1 MWVGP
6 GGTRADGA
14 DSNSME
20 YYIAT
25 PETKSPE
32 ARDKSPK
39 SSAENQFSLSPL
51 SLGGPVQPIDI
62 SSNYF
67 SYPPSALTYQQQQS
81 PTASHPSFFHPYRS
95 PVTGEFSRSPKSP
108 KSPALSSSPHG
119 SIASNR
125 LSFSAAT
132 AVSPALV
139 SPHSIAGSV
148 DASPNQ
154 NYPYTYPFYGSPLSG
169 GVSTLGNVSPNGP
182 GLSMVAGFPYPTGT
196 VPQSPAKSQGVM
208 RSLRSRGKGAKK
220 TKRDDA
226 SSDEEEDEESP
237 KDSLGLTG
245 RGDDRLPVSN
255 KREDV
260 RRARIESEQRRRDE
274 LREGF
279 KRLKDAL
286 PPSNQRASKSSL
298 LDRSVLHIQAIEGAN
313 RYLLAQLEEQQRE
326 CTKLR
331 EILHGGVMNRT
342 ASDSPEQAGRSY

>member
-1 MWVGP
+1 
-6 GGTRADGA
+6 
-14 DSNSME
+14 ME

-39 SSAENQFSLSPL
+39 SENQFSLSPL

-274 LREGF
+274 LREVYSTDLF
-279 KRLKDAL
+279 CISKLLKAQTGTFWRNL
-286 PPSNQRASKSSL
+286 RNSKE
-298 LDRSVLHIQAIEGAN
+298 SVRNYEKFCTAGVVDNFYGIFCL
-313 RYLLAQLEEQQRE
+313 YLSCGIAWLFA
-326 CTKLR
+326 
-331 EILHGGVMNRT
+331 
-342 ASDSPEQAGRSY
+342 